1 MMETD
6 LILEEIAEDYLSGV
20 DSESL
25 KNIVNSSDINSEELK
40 EWLKSDYPEKKLN
53 DNNISDLID
62 YIVEQAKWKIE
73 EAKQEEESEL
83 RSSLNDVL
91 RYQCYTLE
99 NYEIARILADYVVR
113 YLDAM
118 YD

>member
-1 MMETD
+1 METD

-25 KNIVNSSDINSEELK
+25 KDIANSSDINSEELK
-40 EWLKSDYPEKKLN
+40 EWLESDYPEKKFN

-62 YIVEQAKWKIE
+62 YIVERAKWQIE

-83 RSSLNDVL
+83 RSYIDNVL
-91 RYQCYTLE
+91 RNQCYTLE
-99 NYEIARILADYVVR
+99 NYEIARILADYVVQ
-113 YLDAM
+113 YLNTGL
-118 YD
+118 